1 MASERKARL
10 AKVNY
15 WDEMLALRDRQ
26 RAQRKNALQVIEEQ
40 ELPLESNRQGLMR
53 WYMHPSITD
62 TALTTLLFFHQE
74 IPPGGRSG
82 KLKFQGGQV
91 MLIIEGKG
99 YTMIDGVKYPW
110 EMGDVLN
117 LPLRNNGIIVQHFN
131 SDPDKPAK
139 FVAAEPNWF
148 SCTGVDRGCGFE
160 QLEDAPEYRRP

>member
-62 TALTTLLFFHQE
+62 TALTTLL
-74 IPPGGRSG
+74 
-82 KLKFQGGQV
+82 
-91 MLIIEGKG
+91 
-99 YTMIDGVKYPW
+99 
-110 EMGDVLN
+110 
-117 LPLRNNGIIVQHFN
+117 
-131 SDPDKPAK
+131 
-139 FVAAEPNWF
+139 
-148 SCTGVDRGCGFE
+148 
-160 QLEDAPEYRRP
+160 